1 MKVFVDHDNG
11 MADAT
16 VEEISKTYEVI
27 DNMDEADVIIAFK
40 HPLVV
45 KEYVLRD
52 DQKLVYVCP
61 IDAAPLDKN
70 IAELKADVFVPMTEF
85 GQKILEQAG
94 IENISEPIPFSY
106 DPEIFKPFTDEEMKE
121 YVDEFALEECTVI
134 GYSGPQ
140 DIRTNL
146 LPLLFGFK
154 ELVDRETVKNP
165 ILMLNT
171 PIESPQADFPLIP
184 LAEYMGIGDSV
195 MIVGGPG
202 SSDIF
207 NAMDV
212 FVTTNR
218 SDMFNIA
225 AMRAMACG
233 IPCVV
238 TNYGGQVELVQ
249 DAGIMIPVEGF
260 EEMNNGTGWAVVSK
274 EGVANALDMALSQRA
289 ALSKK
294 SVERSAM
301 YTHEAVQSKWTKLLG
316 EI

>member
-16 VEEISKTYEVI
+16 VEEISKTYEVVDSI
-27 DNMDEADVIIAFK
+27 EEADVVIAFK

-45 KEYVLRD
+45 KEYKLTD
-52 DQKLVYVCP
+52 SQKLVYVCP

-70 IAELKADVFVPMTEF
+70 IAELKADIFVPMTEF
-85 GQKILEQAG
+85 GKKVLEQAG

-106 DPEIFKPFTDEEMKE
+106 DPEIFKPFNAEEMEE
-121 YVDEFALEECTVI
+121 YVDEFELDDAVVI

-146 LPLLFGFK
+146 MPLLFGFK
-154 ELVDRETVKNP
+154 EFVDKDLVENP
-165 ILMLNT
+165 VLMLNT
-171 PIESPQADFPLIP
+171 QMESPQADFPLIP
-184 LAEYMGIGDSV
+184 LVANMDIGDKV
-195 MIVGGPG
+195 MLVGGPG

-207 NAMDV
+207 NAMDI

-233 IPCVV
+233 VPCVA
-238 TNYGGQVELVQ
+238 TNYGGQIELIQ
-249 DAGIMIPVEGF
+249 DSGIMIPVEGL
-260 EEMNNGTGWAVVSK
+260 EEMNNGTAWAIVSK
-274 EGVANALDMALSQRA
+274 EGVTSGIEMALKQRGELSEK
-289 ALSKK
+289 ALEYAKN
-294 SVERSAM
+294 
-301 YTHEAVQSKWTKLLG
+301 YTHEVVQPKWTKLLG
-316 EI
+316 EL